1 MKKNLILTGMMG
13 VGKSTIGKSLS
24 KRLKMKFIDTDKLI
38 EKQENMNINEIFEKK
53 GEKYFRDVEKKLILS
68 SIEKN
73 NKIIALG
80 GGAFMISTVRNSI
93 LKKSVSFWLD
103 LDISKLIKRLKI
115 SKKRPLLNNTNL
127 EKTVKEIYS
136 KRKSTYSLAN
146 FKINCNEESKTVLVE
161 KIIKLYESIQN

>member
-53 GEKYFRDVEKKLILS
+53 GEKYFRDIEKKLILS
-68 SIEKN
+68 RIEKN

-80 GGAFMISTVRNSI
+80 GGAFMVSAVRNSI

-127 EKTVKEIYS
+127 EKTVREIYS
-136 KRKSTYSLAN
+136 KRKVTYGLAN

-161 KIIKLYESIQN
+161 KIIKLYESI